1 MRFTATSSRY
11 ALLPTGKVLRWMYR
25 QFSSQTTYAPVL
37 ISGAGPS
44 GLVLSRLLSLY
55 GTLTKQ
61 PYTSDEH
68 PAEGRLQLEGVFN
81 KQTNKQKF
89 KVRQP
94 QRAARSKRPNTPSDG
109 SKNNGFHTTN
119 QEEYPSRHPTTE
131 TANSA
136 HKTNKQKFKVRQP
149 QRAAKSKRPNAPS
162 DGSKN
167 NGIHTTKQEE
177 YPSRH
182 PTTDTAN
189 SSTSKQITSRRLIGV
204 SKSNT
209 IQSTNQA
216 GGPVSPP
223 HMYHPRRP
231 AHQPRL
237 IPKHV
242 AI

>member
-1 MRFTATSSRY
+1 MSSRVVCSERLTIS
-11 ALLPTGKVLRWMYR
+11 ASKASFGWGK
-25 QFSSQTTYAPVL
+25 Q
-37 ISGAGPS
+37 
-44 GLVLSRLLSLY
+44 
-55 GTLTKQ
+55 
-61 PYTSDEH
+61 
-68 PAEGRLQLEGVFN
+68 
-81 KQTNKQKF
+81 
-89 KVRQP
+89 
-94 QRAARSKRPNTPSDG
+94 
-109 SKNNGFHTTN
+109 
-119 QEEYPSRHPTTE
+119 
-131 TANSA
+131 
-136 HKTNKQKFKVRQP
+136 NKQKFKVRQP

-216 GGPVSPP
+216 GCPVSPP

-242 AI
+242 ANGAYDVMQACALCKRTCELQRYTQTHQDT

>member
-1 MRFTATSSRY
+1 MDSS
-11 ALLPTGKVLRWMYR
+11 AVRWANMI
-25 QFSSQTTYAPVL
+25 SQL
-37 ISGAGPS
+37 IRPNHQQQQHE
-44 GLVLSRLLSLY
+44 
-55 GTLTKQ
+55 T
-61 PYTSDEH
+61 
-68 PAEGRLQLEGVFN
+68 
-81 KQTNKQKF
+81 F
-89 KVRQP
+89 KVWQP
-94 QRAARSKRPNTPSDG
+94 PRAARSNRPN
-109 SKNNGFHTTN
+109 K
-119 QEEYPSRHPTTE
+119 Q
-131 TANSA
+131 
-136 HKTNKQKFKVRQP
+136 TNKQKFKVRQP

-189 SSTSKQITSRRLIGV
+189 SSTRKQITSRRLMGV

-216 GGPVSPP
+216 GCPVSPP

>member
-1 MRFTATSSRY
+1 MSRVSAGAVVGHPCCSFLMLPQHRELHDTRCVSYIMQLSVVGHYEMRIPESCGCDASGVK
-11 ALLPTGKVLRWMYR
+11 LLANNRSHRFSLPLRLMLDGLSMLVTGK
-25 QFSSQTTYAPVL
+25 PGK
-37 ISGAGPS
+37 SGAG
-44 GLVLSRLLSLY
+44 
-55 GTLTKQ
+55 
-61 PYTSDEH
+61 DE
-68 PAEGRLQLEGVFN
+68 Q
-81 KQTNKQKF
+81 
-89 KVRQP
+89 
-94 QRAARSKRPNTPSDG
+94 
-109 SKNNGFHTTN
+109 
-119 QEEYPSRHPTTE
+119 
-131 TANSA
+131 
-136 HKTNKQKFKVRQP
+136 TNKQKFKVRQP

-216 GGPVSPP
+216 GCPVSPP